1 MDAEQLHFL
10 KKTMRKKSRHAGFWE
25 ELDKREKE
33 KGVVEDLLLAIYERE
48 GRDWIKQ
55 KSVESSPSSD
65 REAPDVIGETRT
77 GVCVAFEVTELVD
90 EKMIVEHIK
99 GQPESKEWQL
109 DEIINRLQAKI
120 AKKGRIDYGGENF
133 GLIILVIHTAEKEI
147 TAHRYG
153 SAIAAHQFAQQGQ
166 IDEAYL
172 LFKPWPMSQ
181 TCSYL
186 RLLFG

>member
-1 MDAEQLHFL
+1 MDAEELEFL
-10 KKTMRKKSRHAGFWE
+10 KKTMRKKSRHAGYWE
-25 ELDKREKE
+25 EPDKRGKE
-33 KGVVEDLLLAIYERE
+33 VGVVEDLLIAICKRE

-65 REAPDVIGETRT
+65 RDAPDVIGETKT
-77 GVCVAFEVTELVD
+77 GVRVAFEVTELVD
-90 EKMIVEHIK
+90 EKMIGEHIK
-99 GQPESKEWQL
+99 GQPESKDWQL
-109 DEIINRLQAKI
+109 DEIISRLQAII
-120 AKKGRIDYGGENF
+120 AKKERVDYGGKIF

-166 IDEAYL
+166 IDKAYL

-181 TCSYL
+181 TCSYS
-186 RLLFG
+186 RLSFR